1 MPTPAAT
8 QIRAALFT
16 VLETVSGRTW
26 FDGRSDDE
34 PVMPEERPA
43 GVLRILEHAFDE
55 GRGGGETEH
64 TLAWEIDLY
73 DAAATFG
80 DMAEDQQLA
89 LSAINAAIKADDTLG
104 GRAHRIWLTG
114 ATSSPDS
121 VPDVGVMTITG
132 QGIFF
137 TADNDFNLLI
147 GPGGQ
152 FT

>member
-1 MPTPAAT
+1 MPTPAMI
-8 QIRAALFT
+8 QVRSALFA

-26 FDGRSDDE
+26 FDGRSDE
-34 PVMPEERPA
+34 EEIRPEERPA
-43 GVLRILEHAFDE
+43 GVLRIVQQEFDE
-55 GRGGGETEH
+55 ARGGGETEH
-64 TLAWEIDLY
+64 SFSWEVDLY
-73 DAAATFG
+73 DEAATFN
-80 DMAEDQQLA
+80 DMGAEHQLA
-89 LSAINAAIKADDTLG
+89 LSAINAAIKADFTLG

-132 QGIFF
+132 EGLFF
-137 TADNDFNLLI
+137 TADTDFNLLI